1 MAHNMVGTLVD
12 DNGYNISPIGTA
24 TVAAGVGTTVI
35 KNGPGRLV
43 KIVLTGAVPTGALTF
58 YDSVGAASGT
68 VLAVVP
74 ASGATVGQ
82 QFSIDMP
89 AAVGITAV
97 GASGSGA
104 VTVAYS

>member
-12 DNGYNISPIGTA
+12 DNGLNIDPTA
-24 TVAAGVGTTVI
+24 TALVAAGVGTTVI
-35 KNGPGRLV
+35 KNGPGRLARV
-43 KIVLTGAVPTGALTF
+43 MATGATSTGALTI

-68 VLAVVP
+68 VLAVIP
-74 ASGATVGQ
+74 SGATAGT
-82 QFSIDMP
+82 IYNLGIP

-97 GASGSGA
+97 GASGSAA